1 MQNDIREPL
10 SVVLMLLQS
19 LLETIVV
26 SKTREIV
33 CTLISQVNML
43 VIFFNNTL
51 DRRLI
56 KLDKFSVETKK
67 FAPE

>member
-51 DRRLI
+51 DRSLM
-56 KLDKFSVETKK
+56 KLDKFNAKT
-67 FAPE
+67 